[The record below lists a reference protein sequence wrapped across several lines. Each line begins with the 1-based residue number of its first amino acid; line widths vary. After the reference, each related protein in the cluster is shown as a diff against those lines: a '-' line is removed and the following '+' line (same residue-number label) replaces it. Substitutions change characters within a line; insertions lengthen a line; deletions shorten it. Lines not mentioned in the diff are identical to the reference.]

1 MVQLLIENGANPN
14 TSTKEEFGKLTPL
27 HLAVNFKFKKIQDL
41 LLDAGADEKA
51 VNSKGELPWETITGS
66 EGI

>member
-1 MVQLLIENGANPN
+1 
-14 TSTKEEFGKLTPL
+14 
-27 HLAVNFKFKKIQDL
+27 L

-66 EGI
+66 EGIWSLRYLIFWGFLL